1 MTWVNTPWALDGALI
16 PSSLAR
22 LGQYV
27 ATGGA
32 EGIAQLS
39 DLKVVPLDTPG
50 NGIKIYSGGAAVLNR
65 YQGETPDQSYMVY
78 TATGEILGAG
88 QMPASSGSARSH
100 LVCVVVGDPE
110 FTSVGHPFMLA
121 TDPPAGTENTFQYVR
136 TVIIQNVPSN
146 TTSFDQ
152 LNLNYPGYA
161 LARLDVPAST
171 TTITSGM
178 IVDLREMAAPR
189 NKTEQWH
196 VSASVAD
203 PLSVAVANTY
213 EYWPDNSRKL
223 IPIPKWASYC
233 YITGFIEGFRIV
245 ADVAAAKMRIGSL
258 SNGLATPASAFD
270 DKFVAGGADRRSI
283 NMGGLIYIPS
293 SLRGTSQNFEIQ
305 ATVTNTSQNNK
316 LNTDTWTTCMCQLRF
331 AEVPD

>member
-1 MTWVNTPWALDGALI
+1 MTWNNVPWALDGALI

-32 EGIAQLS
+32 EGIAQLG

-50 NGIKIYSGGAAVLNR
+50 NGIKVLAGGAVVLNR

-78 TATGEILGAG
+78 NPTQDVLGAAD
-88 QMPASSGSARSH
+88 MPPSSGSARSH

-110 FTSVGHPFMLA
+110 FTSVGHPFMLS
-121 TDPPAGTENTFQYVR
+121 TDPPAGEENTFEYVR
-136 TVIIQNVPSN
+136 TVVIQNVPSN

-178 IVDLREMAAPR
+178 IVDLREMASPR
-189 NKTEQWH
+189 NKIEQWH
-196 VSASVAD
+196 VNASVAD
-203 PLSVAVANTY
+203 PLSVATAETY
-213 EYWPDNSRKL
+213 EYWPDNSRKA
-223 IPIPKWASYC
+223 IFIPKWASYI
-233 YITGFIEGFRIV
+233 YATGFIEGFRILNS
-245 ADVAAAKMRIGSL
+245 VAAAKMRISCL
-258 SNGLATPASAFD
+258 SQGLATASSWFD
-270 DKFVAGGADRRSI
+270 DTLASGGGADQRSI
-283 NMGGLIYIPS
+283 NLGGREPPR
-293 SLRGTSQNFEIQ
+293 RGGSAGAGSGCCGAPPRPARTGAGQPG
-305 ATVTNTSQNNK
+305 V
-316 LNTDTWTTCMCQLRF
+316 C
-331 AEVPD
+331 

>member
-1 MTWVNTPWALDGALI
+1 MTWNNVPWALDGALT

-27 ATGGA
+27 ATGGS
-32 EGIAQLS
+32 EGIAQLG

-50 NGIKIYSGGAAVLNR
+50 NGVKVLAGGAVVLNR

-78 TATGEILGAG
+78 NPTQDVLGAG
-88 QMPASSGSARSH
+88 DMPPSSGSARSH

-110 FTSVGHPFMLA
+110 FSSVGHPFMLA
-121 TDPPAGTENTFQYVR
+121 TDPPSGEENTFEYVR
-136 TVIIQNVPSN
+136 TVVIQNVPST

-161 LARLDVPAST
+161 LARIDLPAST
-171 TTITSGM
+171 TTVLSSH

-189 NKTEQWH
+189 NKDEQWH
-196 VSASVAD
+196 VNASVAD

-223 IPIPKWASYC
+223 IYIPKWASYV
-233 YITGFIEGFRIV
+233 YVTGFIEGFRI
-245 ADVAAAKMRIGSL
+245 ASSIAAAKMRIGSL
-258 SNGLATPASAFD
+258 SNGIATVSSWFD
-270 DKFVAGGADRRSI
+270 DTKPAGSADRRSI
-283 NMGGLIYIPS
+283 NMGGVVYIPPAI
-293 SLRGTSQNFEIQ
+293 RGTNQNFEIQ
-305 ATVTNTSQNNK
+305 ATVTNTTENNK
-316 LNTDTWTTCMCQLRF
+316 LNTDAATTCSVHLRF